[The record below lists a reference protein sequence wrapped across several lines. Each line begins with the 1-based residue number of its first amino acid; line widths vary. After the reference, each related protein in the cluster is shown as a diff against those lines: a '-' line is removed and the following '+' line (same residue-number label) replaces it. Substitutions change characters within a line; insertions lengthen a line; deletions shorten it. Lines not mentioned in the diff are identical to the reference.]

1 MKTASFVLEESHI
14 DWIEAERRRQGNTSA
29 SAIIRRLV
37 SNEMAREQEVIESK
51 SRQES
56 QEEPK

>member
-37 SNEMAREQEVIESK
+37 DAAMKMDQEQMVAAEEK
-51 SRQES
+51 SELQ
-56 QEEPK
+56 PTA